1 MAPVPSHR
9 RLFALVGALTLAAVA
24 VLAVALVGPRPSPSP
39 AVPTGEQAGQSRG
52 FRVFMSPARLRS
64 VTPDQVSSV
73 EERGWLGTE
82 HGGYHRKLTEESVP
96 LFLDAVNRMPLGLQ
110 EGFDSWAGGSSSFR
124 VTLAD
129 GGYFDIDPTP
139 SQLVVNGTPYGL
151 LDEEAQWDA
160 WLGAR
165 SRFAYYDVYEEW
177 AEQDPL
183 GVAGLVPDEELSRGQ

>member
-9 RLFALVGALTLAAVA
+9 RPFALVGALTLAAVA
-24 VLAVALVGPRPSPSP
+24 VLAVLLAGPRLSPSP
-39 AVPTGEQAGQSRG
+39 AAPAGEQAGRSRG

-64 VTPDQVSSV
+64 VTPDQVSTV

-110 EGFDSWAGGSSSFR
+110 GKLDDWVGGSSSFR

-151 LDEEAQWDA
+151 LDEKAQWDA
-160 WLGAR
+160 WLDAR
-165 SRFAYYDVYEEW
+165 SRFTYYDVYEEW

-183 GVAGLVPDEELSRGQ
+183 GVAGLVPDEGPSLS